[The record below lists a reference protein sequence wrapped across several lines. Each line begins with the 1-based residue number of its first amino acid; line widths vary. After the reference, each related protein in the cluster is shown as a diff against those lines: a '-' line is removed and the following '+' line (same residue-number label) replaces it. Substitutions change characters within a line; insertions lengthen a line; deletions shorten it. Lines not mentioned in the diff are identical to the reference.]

1 MKYPIA
7 RFTSLE
13 EALKQL
19 TPFVRNARL
28 LETGRPLRK
37 FYGLRPREMWA
48 NWLLCAVLNFQ
59 NQQADRWTFFS
70 TSDPIGGDGVIYD
83 TLTQRTFPTEHVF
96 VPRVRRAGS
105 NNTAAAL
112 ILTAIEQK
120 QRKGGD
126 AYASGKQLVVFLDVD
141 GGQWSPNVVTAQLPV
156 PLYFADVW
164 VISLQYVKD
173 DDYIYAVTLLDLSD
187 GNAPRWHV
195 RIMKNFDAW
204 EVRVLLAVIPKKRC
218 A

>member
-1 MKYPIA
+1 MRYPTA
-7 RFTSLE
+7 RFTTLE

-19 TPFVRNARL
+19 NPFIRNARL

-83 TLTQRTFPTEHVF
+83 TLTKRTFPTEHVF
-96 VPRVRRAGS
+96 VPRVRGAGS
-105 NNTAAAL
+105 NNTVAAL
-112 ILTAIEQK
+112 ISTAIEQK
-120 QRKGGD
+120 QHKGAE
-126 AYASGKQLVVFLDVD
+126 AYASGKTLVVLLNVD
-141 GGQWSPNVVTAQLPV
+141 GGQWSPNVVTTQLPK

-164 VISLQYVKD
+164 VMSLQYVKD

-187 GNAPRWHV
+187 GNAPTWRV

-204 EVRVLLAVIPKKRC
+204 EVGVLLAVILKK
-218 A
+218 